1 MSRPTPAKGEF
12 DLIRRYFAPL
22 SAAAPGALG
31 LRDDAALL
39 TPPEGEELVL
49 TADAQVEGVHF
60 IGDEPPGDIAAKL
73 LRTNLSD
80 LAAMG
85 ATPLGYLLTT
95 AWPRNIAEDWIA
107 AFAAGLSEDQ
117 KRFGLALLGG
127 DTVATPGPLTLSL
140 TALGRVPQGQALRR
154 SGGRVGDDVWVSGTI
169 GDAYLGLEVAR
180 DALDALS
187 RADREALLA
196 RYRRPDPRL
205 ALGER
210 LRGLAH
216 AAIDVSD
223 GLLAD
228 LGHVAEACG
237 IALEI
242 EITAVPVSP
251 AARRAGIA
259 TERLIV
265 GGDDYELAFLAPVEA
280 REAIAT
286 AGRQADVP
294 LTRIGSGRPGGG
306 VQVLRRGAPLAL
318 STDAAGFRHF

>member
-154 SGGRVGDDVWVSGTI
+154 SGGRVGDEPGCRTVLSVYNDL
-169 GDAYLGLEVAR
+169 DFC
-180 DALDALS
+180 ALHQ
-187 RADREALLA
+187 
-196 RYRRPDPRL
+196 PMIVPRM
-205 ALGER
+205 
-210 LRGLAH
+210 RGVVL
-216 AAIDVSD
+216 
-223 GLLAD
+223 
-228 LGHVAEACG
+228 
-237 IALEI
+237 
-242 EITAVPVSP
+242 
-251 AARRAGIA
+251 
-259 TERLIV
+259 
-265 GGDDYELAFLAPVEA
+265 DD
-280 REAIAT
+280 
-286 AGRQADVP
+286 
-294 LTRIGSGRPGGG
+294 
-306 VQVLRRGAPLAL
+306 
-318 STDAAGFRHF
+318 